1 MTDWTAGYVA
11 DISYT
16 FGYYQELNP
25 LRARMAFLA
34 CGLVPPSEGGVHCEL
49 GFGQGMS
56 TNIHAAA
63 SKSTWYANDFNPAQ
77 ASFAQ
82 EVAAASGASAHL
94 TDEAFADFCKRDDLP
109 EFDSIGLHGI
119 WSWIND
125 ENRAVIVDFIKRKL
139 KVGGA
144 LYISYNTQPGWAAM
158 VPMRDLLAEH
168 TDVMGV
174 AGAGITNRID
184 GALEFA
190 DKLMATNPAYLR
202 ANPVVAERLKKLK
215 QHDRS
220 YLAHEYFNRDWLPM
234 PFSKMAQWLEPAKV
248 NFACSADYLS
258 QVSLVNFTP
267 EQAALLKEIPDPMF
281 QETVRDFI
289 VNAQFRKDYWVKGAR
304 KLNALEQAQAYREQ
318 KVMLAVHRESVS
330 LKVNGV
336 RGEVTMQEAVYGP
349 ILGVLADHKPKTLS
363 QVEHALKGQEITFAQ
378 IVQAVLVLSHSA
390 TLVAVQDESIIS
402 KARKHTDK
410 LNAWLMNRSRS
421 SGEVTFL
428 ASPVSGGGVLVGRF
442 HQLFL
447 LGVSAGQKQPTDWA
461 NFAWTVIQAQGGK
474 IMKEG
479 KTLETPE
486 ENLAELTAEAED
498 FATKRLPV
506 LKALQVI

>member
-1 MTDWTAGYVA
+1 
-11 DISYT
+11 
-16 FGYYQELNP
+16 
-25 LRARMAFLA
+25 
-34 CGLVPPSEGGVHCEL
+34 
-49 GFGQGMS
+49 
-56 TNIHAAA
+56 
-63 SKSTWYANDFNPAQ
+63 
-77 ASFAQ
+77 
-82 EVAAASGASAHL
+82 
-94 TDEAFADFCKRDDLP
+94 
-109 EFDSIGLHGI
+109 
-119 WSWIND
+119 
-125 ENRAVIVDFIKRKL
+125 
-139 KVGGA
+139 
-144 LYISYNTQPGWAAM
+144 
-158 VPMRDLLAEH
+158 
-168 TDVMGV
+168 
-174 AGAGITNRID
+174 
-184 GALEFA
+184 
-190 DKLMATNPAYLR
+190 
-202 ANPVVAERLKKLK
+202 VVAERLKKLK

-248 NFACSADYLS
+248 GFACSADYLS
-258 QVSLVNFTP
+258 HVGAVNFTP
-267 EQAALLKEIPDPMF
+267 EQAALLKEIPDPLF
-281 QETVRDFI
+281 QETVRDVS
-289 VNAQFRKDYWVKGAR
+289 VNQQFRKDYWVKGAR
-304 KLNALEQAQAYREQ
+304 KLNGLEQAQAYREQ

-349 ILGVLADHKPKTLS
+349 ILGVLADHRPKTLS

-378 IVQAVLVLSHSA
+378 IAQAVLVLSHSA